1 MKMGWSA
8 SVTAAVVRASRSRV
22 AEVAVGTLLAT
33 SSQTDPA
40 SRTLN
45 LGNLGVVVWEA
56 DYCSLHLLRSV
67 SSHDQY
73 AANMFCDVYDA
84 ALLVRR
90 YRYTWTAMQLPCTR
104 RSRNRPLHVPMQWKG
119 DIPPS
124 NDTSSISD
132 VTDIRCAVRSGDLE
146 GAALLLGSSAVAL
159 TFFGRLG
166 TSGTGESALLSWA
179 VEDEEPGL
187 LMSDR
192 DDRERSECESG
203 RGVTSEASSKLSYTS
218 TRDQHVLHGSLAVR
232 ALLEF
237 THPIPIRTL

>member
-1 MKMGWSA
+1 MFIEA
-8 SVTAAVVRASRSRV
+8 FVLRRS
-22 AEVAVGTLLAT
+22 
-33 SSQTDPA
+33 
-40 SRTLN
+40 
-45 LGNLGVVVWEA
+45 VVVAGVSAFCFEEFRDSHENGLVSFRDGGGGA
-56 DYCSLHLLRSV
+56 GFSL
-67 SSHDQY
+67 
-73 AANMFCDVYDA
+73 AGGGGGGGNF
-84 ALLVRR
+84 
-90 YRYTWTAMQLPCTR
+90 T
-104 RSRNRPLHVPMQWKG
+104 G
-119 DIPPS
+119 DILPDRPCIADVESRESRGGSLGSGLLFFAPSPS

-203 RGVTSEASSKLSYTS
+203 RGVTSEASSKLSP
-218 TRDQHVLHGSLAVR
+218 SLSELCELVGLSFCSVAVAVSAMASDAESQMVGQR
-232 ALLEF
+232 KSQVKQRRRWVKV
-237 THPIPIRTL
+237 HC